1 MSSKPWLTR
10 PQEYRFWSHVAA
22 GEPTAEAARRVGLG
36 VFSGKKIFRQRGGVN
51 PRMSPP
57 GAGGRLTIEEREEI
71 MVRTGRGEG
80 VRAIAGAIGRAPSTV
95 SRELARGR
103 GPHDRCYTAHKA
115 QRLADRRAARPK
127 PTKLAGSPALAAHVR
142 ARLDAR
148 CSPEQI
154 AGRLRLEHP
163 DDPEM
168 RVSHET
174 IYKELYLQARG
185 ALRRDLARRLRTGR
199 TLRKPRGRASGTG
212 GGSRFP
218 GMVMISERPAEA
230 DDRAVPGHWEGD
242 LITGAANRSAIGT
255 LVERTSGYT
264 MLLHLPD
271 GHGADAVA
279 DAVTATMAA
288 LPDRLRRSL
297 AWDQGSEMAGHLRIA
312 AAADIDVY
320 FCDPHSPWQRATN
333 ENTNGLLRQYYPKG
347 TDLSVH
353 GPDHLARVADE
364 LNNRPRKRHG
374 YRTPAE
380 VAQQVLSP
388 PQQPTGVAT
397 TT

>member
-10 PQEYRFWSHVAA
+10 PQEYLFWSHVAA
-22 GEPTAEAARRVGLG
+22 GAQTAEAARRVGLG
-36 VFSGKKIFRQRGGVN
+36 VFSGKKIFRERGGVN
-51 PRMSPP
+51 PGMSPP

-71 MVRTGRGEG
+71 MVRRARREG
-80 VRAIAGAIGRAPSTV
+80 VRAIAVAIGRDASTV
-95 SRELARGR
+95 SRELRRGR

-127 PTKLAGSPALAAHVR
+127 PTKLAASPALAAHVR

-148 CSPEQI
+148 DSPEQI
-154 AGRLRLEHP
+154 AGRLRLDHP

-185 ALRRDLARRLRTGR
+185 ALRKDLARRLRTGR
-199 TLRKPRGRASGTG
+199 AVRRPRGRGAGTG
-212 GGSRFP
+212 GGPRFP

-255 LVERTSGYT
+255 LVERTSGYVQ
-264 MLLHLPD
+264 LLHLPD

-279 DAVTATMAA
+279 DAVAATMAA
-288 LPDRLRRSL
+288 LPDRLRRTL
-297 AWDQGSEMAGHLRIA
+297 AWDQGSEMAAHLRIA
-312 AAADIDVY
+312 EAAGIDVY

-347 TDLSVH
+347 TDLSAH
-353 GPDHLARVADE
+353 GPDNLESVADA

-374 YRTPAE
+374 WRTPAE
-380 VAQQVLSP
+380 VIQQVLSP
-388 PQQPTGVAT
+388 QPPGVAPT
-397 TT
+397 T